1 MAIEYLKKGI
11 DEKQRTENNEKVKK
25 VVEETLH
32 KIEIEGDK
40 YIRDLSKKFDNLF
53 SGSKSPQQLIP
64 SLSPV

>member
-32 KIEIEGDK
+32 KIEIEGE
-40 YIRDLSKKFDNLF
+40 SFN
-53 SGSKSPQQLIP
+53 GSLCELPFL
-64 SLSPV
+64 